1 MKYTLT
7 AILVSAAIL
16 AAGCNKAQEPG
27 AEMEKAAETEV
38 EASPAV
44 TASGY
49 VKGPTY
55 FNLPEHKG
63 GRLDLAAHA
72 GKPVLL
78 MFFTESCH
86 YCRKA
91 APFVQSVNAEYGG
104 KGLSVMAAAHEREAS
119 PAARFV
125 KDFGISFPVAY
136 DASPVART
144 YQTRGVPYLFLLD
157 REHKVHNLWAGY
169 DRSFDKEIR
178 SSIEEVLKKS

>member
-1 MKYTLT
+1 MKCQLT
-7 AILVSAAIL
+7 AILLSAAFL
-16 AAGCNKAQEPG
+16 AAGCNKPQEPSQ
-27 AEMEKAAETEV
+27 AMEKAAEASV
-38 EASPAV
+38 EATPAV

-72 GKPVLL
+72 GKPVFV
-78 MFFTESCH
+78 MFFTETCP

-91 APFVQSVNAEYGG
+91 APFVQSVNSEYGG
-104 KGLSVMAAAHEREAS
+104 KGLAVMAAAHEKEAA

-125 KDFGISFPVAY
+125 KDFGITFPVAY
-136 DASPVART
+136 DAAATART

-157 REHKVHNLWAGY
+157 REHKVYNLWAGY
-169 DRSFDKEIR
+169 DASFDKEIR
-178 SSIEEVLKKS
+178 AAIEEVLGKS